1 MIGGSPWRADAESV
15 DPFGLVRTL
24 RVAAPFGAALFVV
37 LWIAGTHV
45 FAEPGPQY
53 AMAGDTASAAPR
65 IRAVRAGVVLVSV
78 GGSSR
83 VDAPMLAR
91 ELRSRYGVPVAA
103 GPRIDVPSWTLDA
116 ARHQLV
122 ADELVSALRR
132 AYPASGDAVVIGI
145 TDYDIESTSLGIQ
158 HMFAFRDSQHYAV
171 VSSAQLGANGFDRV
185 RGHSRHERVRKLV
198 ARELGFLYLRRG
210 ESTDPQS
217 LLRSMMWRLHDIDA
231 LRERL

>member
-1 MIGGSPWRADAESV
+1 M
-15 DPFGLVRTL
+15 
-24 RVAAPFGAALFVV
+24 ALFVV
-37 LWIAGTHV
+37 LWIAGTQV
-45 FAEPGPQY
+45 FAEPGPLR
-53 AMAGDTASAAPR
+53 AAAGDTASAAPP
-65 IRAVRAGVVLVSV
+65 IRALRSRVGLVPL
-78 GGSSR
+78 GRSSR
-83 VDAPMLAR
+83 VDVRVLAR
-91 ELRSRYGVPVAA
+91 ELESRYGVPVVARA
-103 GPRIDVPSWTLDA
+103 RIDIPSWTLDA

-145 TDYDIESTSLGIQ
+145 SDYDIESTSLGIQ

-171 VSSAQLGANGFDRV
+171 VSSAQLGANGFDRL

-198 ARELGFLYLRRG
+198 ARELGFLYLRRS
-210 ESTDPQS
+210 ESADRHS

>member
-1 MIGGSPWRADAESV
+1 MSSFGLMRALRFAV
-15 DPFGLVRTL
+15 PFGV
-24 RVAAPFGAALFVV
+24 ALFVA
-37 LWIAGTHV
+37 LWIGGTRV
-45 FAEPGPQY
+45 FAEAGPL
-53 AMAGDTASAAPR
+53 
-65 IRAVRAGVVLVSV
+65 RAGSADTVRTGSSIRQVRSGVLLVPL
-78 GGSSR
+78 GRSSR
-83 VDAPMLAR
+83 VDARKLAR
-91 ELRSRYGVPVAA
+91 ELEARYRIPVAA
-103 GPRIDVPSWTLDA
+103 TRRYELPSWTLDA
-116 ARHQLV
+116 RRHQLV
-122 ADELVSALRR
+122 ADELVGALRR
-132 AYPASGDAVVIGI
+132 AYRASGGAVVIGI

>member
-1 MIGGSPWRADAESV
+1 M
-15 DPFGLVRTL
+15 DPFRLVRAL
-24 RVAAPFGAALFVV
+24 RVGAPFGVALFVV
-37 LWIAGTHV
+37 MWIAGTQV
-45 FAEPGPQY
+45 FAEPGPLR
-53 AMAGDTASAAPR
+53 ATAGNSVATAPP
-65 IRAVRAGVVLVSV
+65 IRAVRSGVVLVPLGRSA
-78 GGSSR
+78 R
-83 VDAPMLAR
+83 VDASALAR
-91 ELRSRYGVPVAA
+91 ELESRYGVPVVAR
-103 GPRIDVPSWTLDA
+103 PRIDVPTWTLDA